1 MQEILWGQPE
11 RLIGSVLDKNARVFV
26 VAGRAYRDSALRR
39 EVERLFECTLF
50 EGYSPNPK
58 YEEIKAGIGLFASSR
73 CNCILAVGG
82 GSAMDVAKAI
92 RLHADA
98 RPEEDLLERNTSEFV
113 RAIPLV
119 AVPTTAGT
127 GAESTRY
134 SIFYRDGKKISLD
147 HPVCLPDVALLW
159 EGWLEGLPQEQKVST
174 MLDALCQGIESA
186 WSVRSDEASET
197 LALLAVQ
204 KIAAAQEAYLCAPY
218 DKEIAREVM
227 EASSL
232 AGQAIERTK
241 TTAAHAMCYRLTSD
255 YGVPHGK
262 AVALTLPHIWEVMLR
277 KEETNDP
284 RGIGYVRGQFLK
296 IARAYGAEDAEEA
309 IGKFSEN
316 LARFGVVAPKISPQE
331 LPSLVKAVNVSRLS
345 NNPIPLSE
353 QDLTEIYS
361 LL

>member
-1 MQEILWGQPE
+1 MQEILWGEPE

-39 EVERLFECTLF
+39 TVEGMFECTLF

-58 YEEIKAGIGLFASSR
+58 YEEIKAGIGLFASSQ

-98 RPEEDLLERNTSEFV
+98 KAEEDLLERKTSESV
-113 RAIPLV
+113 RAIPLI

-127 GAESTRY
+127 GAESTRF
-134 SIFYRDGKKISLD
+134 SIFYRNGTKISLD
-147 HPVCLPDVALLW
+147 DPACLPDVALLW
-159 EGWLEGLPQEQKVST
+159 EGWLESLPQGQKVST

-186 WSVRSDEASET
+186 WSVRSDEASEV

-204 KIAAAQEAYLCAPY
+204 KIAAAEEAYLCAPY

-232 AGQAIERTK
+232 AGQAIDRTK

-262 AVALTLPHIWEVMLR
+262 AVALTLPHIWSVMLG

-284 RGIGYVRGQFLK
+284 RGIEYVRGQFLK
-296 IARAYGAEDAEEA
+296 IARAYGAEDAQGA
-309 IGKFSEN
+309 IAKFSEN
-316 LARFGVVAPKISPQE
+316 LVRYGVVAPKIFPQD
-331 LPSLVKAVNVSRLS
+331 LPSLVKAVNISRLS

-353 QDLTEIYS
+353 QDLEKIYS